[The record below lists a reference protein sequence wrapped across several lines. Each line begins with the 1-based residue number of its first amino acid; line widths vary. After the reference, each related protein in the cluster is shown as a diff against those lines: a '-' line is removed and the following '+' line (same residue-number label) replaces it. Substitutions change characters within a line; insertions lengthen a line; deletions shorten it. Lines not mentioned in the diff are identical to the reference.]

1 MMRWGILGCA
11 NIAKISVIPAIK
23 AIEVNQLVAVASRD
37 ENKAKEFAN
46 QFNTEAIHGYDKLLS
61 RNDIDAVYIPLPSGL
76 HFEWVM
82 KALEAGKHVL
92 VEKSAAI
99 SFKEADLMV
108 AKSRIRNLSLV
119 ENFQFQYHSQHQFV
133 FNLLKED
140 EIGEIRC
147 FKSSFGFPPFSLDD
161 NIRYDK
167 NLGGGALLDAGAYT
181 LKATSF
187 ILGNGFEVLS
197 SFLSV
202 NKKYD
207 IDWFGG
213 AFLVNKN
220 KQYFAELAFG
230 FDNFYQCCYEI
241 WGSKGKITSTRAFTA
256 PANHKP
262 KIILEKPGS
271 YEEIILKEDNHF
283 INLLTA
289 FNKNIINNS
298 LEEDRSKIIEQARLI
313 KSVFDKAY

>member
-1 MMRWGILGCA
+1 MRWGILGCA

-23 AIEVNQLVAVASRD
+23 AIEENQLIAVASRD
-37 ENKAKEFAN
+37 ELKAKEFAI
-46 QFNTEAIHGYDKLLS
+46 QFNTEAIHGYEKLLS
-61 RNDIDAVYIPLPSGL
+61 RNDIDAVYIPLPTGL

-92 VEKSAAI
+92 VEKSAAV
-99 SFKEADLMV
+99 SFEEASLMV
-108 AKSRIRNLSLV
+108 EKSRNKKLAIV

-133 FNLLKED
+133 LNLLEKD

-147 FKSSFGFPPFSLDD
+147 FKSSFGFPPFSSDN
-161 NIRYDK
+161 NIRYIRT
-167 NLGGGALLDAGAYT
+167 LGGGALYDAGAYV
-181 LKATSF
+181 LKATTF
-187 ILGNGFEVLS
+187 ILGNGFDVSS
-197 SFLSV
+197 SFLHI
-202 NKKYD
+202 NKKYG

-220 KQYFAELAFG
+220 KQCFAELAFG
-230 FDNFYQCCYEI
+230 FDNFYQCSYEI

-256 PANHKP
+256 PTNHKP
-262 KIILEKPGS
+262 KILLEKPGS

-283 INLLTA
+283 IKLLRV
-289 FNKNIINNS
+289 FNKNIINNT

-313 KSVFDKAY
+313 NSVLDKAF

>member
-23 AIEVNQLVAVASRD
+23 AIEENQLIAVASRD
-37 ENKAKEFAN
+37 ELKAKEFAI
-46 QFNTEAIHGYDKLLS
+46 QFNTEAIHGYEKLLS
-61 RNDIDAVYIPLPSGL
+61 RNDIDAVYIPLPTGL

-92 VEKSAAI
+92 VEKSAAV
-99 SFKEADLMV
+99 SFEEASLMV
-108 AKSRIRNLSLV
+108 EKSRNKKLAIV

-133 FNLLKED
+133 LNLLEKD

-147 FKSSFGFPPFSLDD
+147 FKSSFGFPPFSSDN
-161 NIRYDK
+161 NIRYIRT
-167 NLGGGALLDAGAYT
+167 LGGGALYDAGAYV
-181 LKATSF
+181 LKATTF
-187 ILGNGFEVLS
+187 ILGNGFDVSS
-197 SFLSV
+197 SFLHI
-202 NKKYD
+202 NKKYG

-220 KQYFAELAFG
+220 KQCFAELAFG
-230 FDNFYQCCYEI
+230 FDNFYQCSYEI

-256 PANHKP
+256 PTNHKP
-262 KIILEKPGS
+262 KILLEKPGS

-283 INLLTA
+283 IKLLRV
-289 FNKNIINNS
+289 FNKNIINNT

-313 KSVFDKAY
+313 NSVLDKAF